1 MGLRG
6 GECVDSKDEGNAASV
21 LSLRPPPRPLLSQLL
36 YTGLSLFLSLSFLSL
51 HTDTHTELCLLDAAT
66 HIRPSICNLQAT
78 DTHSSHTFSHSTRLL
93 YAATARPAHCSASR
107 FVIGSLLAP
116 PLSRSPLQKEPQLVA
131 GLPPEVA
138 SITMLVPPRSVFPP
152 SCQFVLSCRLT
163 QWALLSALLVLC
175 RLGLDAEKCPNNQGF
190 QAPLQSPVFE
200 HRWQRPSGQ
209 DSPTTGQHNGN
220 GGKQTTLS
228 DRLGK

>member
-1 MGLRG
+1 M
-6 GECVDSKDEGNAASV
+6 
-21 LSLRPPPRPLLSQLL
+21 
-36 YTGLSLFLSLSFLSL
+36 SL

-78 DTHSSHTFSHSTRLL
+78 DTHSSHTFFHSTRLL

-116 PLSRSPLQKEPQLVA
+116 PISRSPLQKEPQLVA

-138 SITMLVPPRSVFPP
+138 SITMLVPPRSVLPP

-163 QWALLSALLVLC
+163 QWALLGALLVLC

-190 QAPLQSPVFE
+190 QARPCS
-200 HRWQRPSGQ
+200 RPSWSIGGRGG
-209 DSPTTGQHNGN
+209 PAAKIVRRRQHES

-228 DRLGK
+228 D